1 MSKINL
7 GTGFDIRHANP
18 LDWHTAA
25 PLNTRGYS
33 IFEEVEFNEVK
44 EVFQDS
50 VTFHHINSIREFEN
64 SILAKANKNSA
75 FSSFNLPREFQ
86 LYTTDFDNQL
96 LIFLD
101 GSVQLS
107 SRKISSDKL
116 SASFRDNVE
125 RLGMDI
131 SPRGFIDRFGSHY
144 IKSITRG
151 GRYLVSFTLNKRD
164 FVNSPYAKFP
174 FLHEVNN
181 AIEQVLNSGLYSNPY
196 IHLSP
201 PKILTKGGNR
211 ETLQYGDW
219 VNSVTK
225 NPVAVDV
232 DFASVASLLTPQ
244 NFPQDPSIDSKR
256 ALLQEAV
263 DQASNESMEFK
274 STKQQSTFY
283 KKYALLFIQR
293 IETLEKKSMG
303 QQPEEIPYAG
313 DLFYGAFAKDGA
325 MIKTAPVMSY
335 GDINTNTLITDEKI
349 KLDKPLEFMVAP
361 EDLDGA
367 YVSIW
372 DDTKKLVKGKD
383 RTTLRVSGSK
393 EAQTKVAEA
402 LIAPIKKTI
411 EVKTIDNDV
420 FTVTYTLQ
428 KKELETFANLHNKY
442 STPLESQ
449 WISAA
454 ARGDSTQLI
463 ELYRQDNKKYING
476 LFKAVLQNNNDTSLL
491 NLLCNLGFRPTTADL
506 EIAFDPQYFTKDKA
520 LTLLERGAP
529 PLNNMIYKAVAY
541 RAPQVITALLR
552 EGATPVNNDLEFAIS
567 LQDYDIL
574 KALTVFDYTGYSF
587 TSSDLFVAAQSGDLD
602 LVNTFISKGATGN
615 AAVLQAALDTENQK
629 IIDTVIHHTPYTD
642 EIIVLALSQNN
653 PALLQHYLELSI
665 QDLPQPL
672 LAEQIAKNNLTL
684 LKIILDHRDQADEI
698 LDISI
703 NKNNAETALLALKKG
718 GQSNNLMQLA
728 LDTESQDLL
737 QYILKNRDY
746 MPGQALTIA
755 LNMENTGIADEI
767 LNANKDME
775 ITQEHIFKTIENGY
789 GDLLRSM
796 LGKTQIDLNPSI
808 YLALDKKR
816 VDIAEF
822 LIDKVKDID
831 VDLLLYASQKQYPE
845 LKMLIA
851 KSGYSPSALLQAA
864 IENEEINLARALL
877 DLQVSPTIENLET
890 AQNKQNEDLF
900 SLLIR
905 ESDGNILKGKMLTV
919 AIRAFHNKVVSALL
933 NKNVDPDT
941 GLDTALYYKNT
952 EALKLLL
959 DAGVTASNEVVLA
972 TIKNNNIEATRVLL
986 EYNKTFCSSM
996 LATTAMIMICAN
1008 YEDVDIELIN
1018 LLTSHGMDVNS
1029 RNSMGETV
1037 LHIASTGNNTKKP
1050 LVEKLLNLGADPS
1063 LKTSRGQTP
1072 SDYASD
1078 REILRLLSSAL
1089 K

>member
-1 MSKINL
+1 
-7 GTGFDIRHANP
+7 
-18 LDWHTAA
+18 
-25 PLNTRGYS
+25 
-33 IFEEVEFNEVK
+33 
-44 EVFQDS
+44 
-50 VTFHHINSIREFEN
+50 
-64 SILAKANKNSA
+64 
-75 FSSFNLPREFQ
+75 
-86 LYTTDFDNQL
+86 
-96 LIFLD
+96 
-101 GSVQLS
+101 
-107 SRKISSDKL
+107 
-116 SASFRDNVE
+116 
-125 RLGMDI
+125 
-131 SPRGFIDRFGSHY
+131 
-144 IKSITRG
+144 
-151 GRYLVSFTLNKRD
+151 
-164 FVNSPYAKFP
+164 
-174 FLHEVNN
+174 
-181 AIEQVLNSGLYSNPY
+181 
-196 IHLSP
+196 
-201 PKILTKGGNR
+201 
-211 ETLQYGDW
+211 
-219 VNSVTK
+219 
-225 NPVAVDV
+225 
-232 DFASVASLLTPQ
+232 
-244 NFPQDPSIDSKR
+244 
-256 ALLQEAV
+256 
-263 DQASNESMEFK
+263 
-274 STKQQSTFY
+274 
-283 KKYALLFIQR
+283 
-293 IETLEKKSMG
+293 
-303 QQPEEIPYAG
+303 
-313 DLFYGAFAKDGA
+313 
-325 MIKTAPVMSY
+325 
-335 GDINTNTLITDEKI
+335 
-349 KLDKPLEFMVAP
+349 
-361 EDLDGA
+361 
-367 YVSIW
+367 
-372 DDTKKLVKGKD
+372 
-383 RTTLRVSGSK
+383 
-393 EAQTKVAEA
+393 
-402 LIAPIKKTI
+402 
-411 EVKTIDNDV
+411 
-420 FTVTYTLQ
+420 
-428 KKELETFANLHNKY
+428 
-442 STPLESQ
+442 
-449 WISAA
+449 
-454 ARGDSTQLI
+454 
-463 ELYRQDNKKYING
+463 
-476 LFKAVLQNNNDTSLL
+476 
-491 NLLCNLGFRPTTADL
+491 
-506 EIAFDPQYFTKDKA
+506 
-520 LTLLERGAP
+520 
-529 PLNNMIYKAVAY
+529 
-541 RAPQVITALLR
+541 
-552 EGATPVNNDLEFAIS
+552 
-567 LQDYDIL
+567 
-574 KALTVFDYTGYSF
+574 
-587 TSSDLFVAAQSGDLD
+587 
-602 LVNTFISKGATGN
+602 
-615 AAVLQAALDTENQK
+615 
-629 IIDTVIHHTPYTD
+629 
-642 EIIVLALSQNN
+642 
-653 PALLQHYLELSI
+653 
-665 QDLPQPL
+665 
-672 LAEQIAKNNLTL
+672 
-684 LKIILDHRDQADEI
+684 
-698 LDISI
+698 
-703 NKNNAETALLALKKG
+703 
-718 GQSNNLMQLA
+718 
-728 LDTESQDLL
+728 
-737 QYILKNRDY
+737 